1 MAITLEDFLKQL
13 EEQRDDPRT
22 VFYDASSIIELSEE
36 AQVKAE
42 ERLLVW
48 SAAEDSRAVEALP
61 FVTEERAIAL
71 LESLR
76 GTGNTWFRAS
86 VIRTLAR
93 VRGDANDIE
102 QLQDSLQQLD
112 PVERTLAAYSIKQS
126 EKTSAIAPLLDLLD
140 DPSASV
146 RVHAQEGLV
155 QKLGL
160 TPFDEPRQSPLRSM
174 QLAGMCALSTVWPS
188 AQLKLRRVFEACLNG
203 ASPDELDLVYRGSE
217 NAELAEIFWQALA
230 DESTP
235 LPLELVSAMGQ
246 HDRAWLEAVL
256 MVRLFYCDPRSPNA
270 LMTLEADGLNVH
282 LREAIAIAD
291 TSEHNFIGAAEAVLE
306 RIP

>member
-1 MAITLEDFLKQL
+1 MTITLEDFFEQL
-13 EEQRDDPRT
+13 EEQRNDPRT
-22 VFYDASSIIELSEE
+22 IFYDASSIIELSEE
-36 AQVKAE
+36 DQVKAE

-48 SAAEDSRAVEALP
+48 SAAGDSRAVEALP
-61 FVTEERAIAL
+61 FVDEERAVAL

-76 GTGNTWFRAS
+76 GTGDTWFRAS
-86 VIRTLAR
+86 VIRTLVR

-112 PVERTLAAYSIKQS
+112 PLERTLAAYSIKLS

-140 DPSASV
+140 DPTVSV
-146 RVHAQEGLV
+146 RVNAQEGLV
-155 QKLGL
+155 RKLGL
-160 TPFDEPRQSPLRSM
+160 TQFDEPRQSPLRSM

-188 AQLKLRRVFEACLNG
+188 AQLKLRRVFEAYLSG
-203 ASPDELDLVYRGSE
+203 TSSDDLDLVYKASK
-217 NAELAEIFWQALA
+217 NAELAGIFWQALK
-230 DESTP
+230 DRSKP

-256 MVRLFYCDPRSPNA
+256 MARLVSCDPRSPEA
-270 LMTLEADGLNVH
+270 LMTLEADGLDIH

-291 TSEHNFIGAAEAVLE
+291 ASEQSFISAAEAILK
-306 RIP
+306 RIA

>member
-1 MAITLEDFLKQL
+1 MTITLEDFFKQL

-22 VFYDASSIIELSEE
+22 VFYDAGSIAELSEE
-36 AQVKAE
+36 DQGKAG

-48 SAAEDSRAVEALP
+48 SAAGDSRAVEALP
-61 FVTEERAIAL
+61 FVAEERAIAL

-126 EKTSAIAPLLDLLD
+126 EKATAIAPLLDLLD

-160 TPFDEPRQSPLRSM
+160 MPFDEPRQSPLRSM
-174 QLAGMCALSTVWPS
+174 QLAGMCALSTVWPT
-188 AQLKLRRVFEACLNG
+188 AQLKLRRVFEACLSG
-203 ASPDELDLVYRGSE
+203 ASPDDLDLVYKASK
-217 NAELAEIFWQALA
+217 NADLAEIFWQALK
-230 DESTP
+230 DRSKP
-235 LPLELVSAMGQ
+235 LPLGLVSAMGQ

-256 MVRLFYCDPRSPNA
+256 MARLDSCDPRSPEA
-270 LMTLEADGLNVH
+270 LMTLEAAGLDVH
-282 LREAIAIAD
+282 LREAIAIAGANEQSF
-291 TSEHNFIGAAEAVLE
+291 TSAAEAILK
-306 RIP
+306 RIA

>member
-1 MAITLEDFLKQL
+1 MGIALEDFFKQL

-36 AQVKAE
+36 DQVKAE

-48 SAAEDSRAVEALP
+48 SAAGDSRAVEALP

-102 QLQDSLQQLD
+102 QLQNSLQQLD
-112 PVERTLAAYSIKQS
+112 PVERTLAAYSIKLS
-126 EKTSAIAPLLDLLD
+126 EKTSAIAPLLDLLN
-140 DPSASV
+140 DPTASV

-160 TPFDEPRQSPLRSM
+160 TLFDEPRQSPLRSM

-188 AQLKLRRVFEACLNG
+188 AQLKLRRVFEACLSG
-203 ASPDELDLVYRGSE
+203 ASPDDLDLVYKASK
-217 NAELAEIFWQALA
+217 NAELAEIFWQALK
-230 DESTP
+230 DESKP
-235 LPLELVSAMGQ
+235 LPLGLVSAMGQ

-256 MVRLFYCDPRSPNA
+256 MARLDFCDPRSPEA
-270 LMTLEADGLNVH
+270 LMALEADGLHVH

-291 TSEHNFIGAAEAVLE
+291 TNEHNFISAAEAVLE
-306 RIP
+306 RIA